1 MLSIISFSF
10 SNTASSD
17 ASFISLPRT
26 IKCTTGSHPH
36 SIPITRHLIPSCF
49 DDTYILIIP
58 NQNVIARTITAV
70 SMYSTQFFHVHPDT
84 STTPTI
90 ISISTTTE
98 NTVATRNEYRFSHP
112 FWHLFIPFVCIFLRL
127 SNGIANMTISHM
139 ISNVIISG
147 KSGICHF
154 GYLASRYT
162 FASRNGIT
170 AFIPLFM
177 IFIPVILQMYI
188 L

>member
-1 MLSIISFSF
+1 
-10 SNTASSD
+10 
-17 ASFISLPRT
+17 
-26 IKCTTGSHPH
+26 
-36 SIPITRHLIPSCF
+36 
-49 DDTYILIIP
+49 
-58 NQNVIARTITAV
+58 
-70 SMYSTQFFHVHPDT
+70 
-84 STTPTI
+84 
-90 ISISTTTE
+90 
-98 NTVATRNEYRFSHP
+98 
-112 FWHLFIPFVCIFLRL
+112 
-127 SNGIANMTISHM
+127 MTISHM